1 MNFRCL
7 FGHKLQIIRAVSRQ
21 TALCACENCGAE
33 YAVKMEG
40 EHAGAKIKWAAAKSF
55 YESSSRILN
64 LTA

>member
-1 MNFRCL
+1 
-7 FGHKLQIIRAVSRQ
+7 
-21 TALCACENCGAE
+21 
-33 YAVKMEG
+33 MEG